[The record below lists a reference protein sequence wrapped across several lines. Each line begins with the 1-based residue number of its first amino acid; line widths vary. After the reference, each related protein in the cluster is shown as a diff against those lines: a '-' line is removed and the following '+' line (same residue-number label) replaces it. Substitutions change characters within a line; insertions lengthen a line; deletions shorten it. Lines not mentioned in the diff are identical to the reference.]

1 MVEPDALLIVEA
13 CSRLAAFRDVE
24 LLHEF
29 LQREQLLL
37 CAWVPS
43 KQGKEVYYCLR
54 EISALT
60 ETIAHVAGLG
70 VVPFQREHRESE
82 AVAIAL
88 AQFSLAVWFQQQRQ
102 VGEAWHCVF
111 PSERTVQ

>member
-54 EISALT
+54 GVLSTVMPCFRASPLL
-60 ETIAHVAGLG
+60 GLICA
-70 VVPFQREHRESE
+70 S
-82 AVAIAL
+82 
-88 AQFSLAVWFQQQRQ
+88 
-102 VGEAWHCVF
+102 
-111 PSERTVQ
+111 